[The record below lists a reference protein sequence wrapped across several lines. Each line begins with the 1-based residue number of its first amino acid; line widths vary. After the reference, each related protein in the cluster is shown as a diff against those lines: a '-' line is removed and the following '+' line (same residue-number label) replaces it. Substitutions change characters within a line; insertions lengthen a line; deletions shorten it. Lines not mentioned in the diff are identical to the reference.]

1 MTEDALTLSLD
12 DKAKLVISYGY
23 DPSTNT
29 TKPRVSITFNI
40 PGKPAKELK
49 ISVFSLKKM
58 LLWLIILVIL
68 IIGYVYYRYRKER
81 CF

>member
-29 TKPRVSITFNI
+29 TKPRISISFNI

-49 ISVFSLKKM
+49 INVIPFKKI
-58 LLWLIILVIL
+58 LWWLIILIIL
-68 IIGYVYYRYRKER
+68 IMGYVYYKYRKER
-81 CF
+81 